1 VAYKL
6 KLPDH
11 AKIHPVFHV
20 SQLKQFKGV
29 SAEQYIPLPLT
40 MSESGP
46 IIHPIEILDA
56 RTIIRGTQK
65 INQVLV
71 QWDQL
76 PAAEATWED
85 TDALQNN
92 FPTFNLE
99 DKVNFNGEG
108 IVMKPNANN
117 LLETTTAGAR
127 VPQNMRAKHSVRI
140 GTESKEPRR
149 GERTRAP
156 NTMWKDFV

>member
-1 VAYKL
+1 
-6 KLPDH
+6 
-11 AKIHPVFHV
+11 VFHV

-46 IIHPIEILDA
+46 IIQPMEVLDA
-56 RTIIRGTQK
+56 RTIMRGTQK

-85 TDALQNN
+85 IDTLQDN

-99 DKVNFNGEG
+99 TRLILMG
-108 IVMKPNANN
+108 
-117 LLETTTAGAR
+117 R
-127 VPQNMRAKHSVRI
+127 VL
-140 GTESKEPRR
+140 
-149 GERTRAP
+149 
-156 NTMWKDFV
+156 